1 MSGRSIIVFAR
12 CRARAVNEMGQ
23 PIRATIK
30 NLEEVTHA
38 SLKDRK
44 MRKGRSI
51 LFIEKALYSWK
62 LVDLRHSK
70 DVAKAARSVD
80 DVLLSRVLSIAEII
94 PIGLIGAPRSAV
106 GHDRWEELKELFSAQ
121 KASYAR
127 TKSLA
132 PAISVTG
139 SVGRLD
145 VLLRHLQAVRKPT
158 RSKTNP

>member
-1 MSGRSIIVFAR
+1 M
-12 CRARAVNEMGQ
+12 NEIGQ

-30 NLEEVTHA
+30 NLEEVTHVIA
-38 SLKDRK
+38 QGQENAQRK
-44 MRKGRSI
+44 VN